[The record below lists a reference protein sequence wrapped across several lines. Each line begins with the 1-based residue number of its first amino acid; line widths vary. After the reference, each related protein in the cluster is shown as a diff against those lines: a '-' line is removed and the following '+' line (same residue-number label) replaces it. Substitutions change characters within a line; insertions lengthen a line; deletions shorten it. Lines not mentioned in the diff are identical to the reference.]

1 MHCKEYLFVVS
12 LFSGDD
18 GRISDER
25 EMNSWVWHQICLEL
39 IQIHVEGTVES
50 KRCGDGGND
59 LADQSIQIRISW
71 PLNVQ
76 VSTANVVNGLVVNH
90 KCAIGMVQS
99 RMGCQ
104 NGIVGFNDSCNIN
117 SF

>member
-39 IQIHVEGTVES
+39 IQIHVESSVEAKACRDGGDDLRYQTVEVCVRGTLDT
-50 KRCGDGGND
+50 K
-59 LADQSIQIRISW
+59 IPEVKIR
-71 PLNVQ
+71 
-76 VSTANVVNGLVVNH
+76 
-90 KCAIGMVQS
+90 
-99 RMGCQ
+99 
-104 NGIVGFNDSCNIN
+104 
-117 SF
+117 